1 MVLLYMLPNIVTVL
15 LFFLPPVR
23 GKLERS
29 NMRLITLLMW
39 WAQPKLYVGRGMQ
52 ENMLSPLK

>member
-1 MVLLYMLPNIVTVL
+1 HWGDQSLYTYMVLLYMLPNIVTVL

-39 WAQPKLYVGRGMQ
+39 WAQ
-52 ENMLSPLK
+52 